1 MVPYTCESRSRA
13 GFWPALLGLVFLS
26 AAAPALQAQE
36 APAVPPA
43 MAPAAPTAGVQ
54 VDTIVVEG
62 NERIGD
68 SAIRQIAGL
77 QPGMQATALDI
88 QNAIRR
94 LMASGNFE
102 AVDVFSSGDPAQA
115 VTLTVQV
122 TERPLIAQVEFRG
135 LQRVSPRTVRDTVG
149 IRENQPLDPQQ
160 VARTQQMIRNL
171 LGRAG
176 FQVIS
181 VDTTLTRLDRPEGA
195 YRLTYHVQEGP
206 RLTISEVEFRGNQ
219 AFSNGALRAAM
230 RTRPEGFWWFRT
242 GRFDQEAYQLDLQ
255 QSLPEFY
262 GSRGFI
268 DFEVVGDTMIVDPET
283 GNARLVVEVS
293 EGRQY
298 RLGDFDVDG
307 NSRFPTEQL
316 AQVFTAQR
324 RSVLGLPFVGAG
336 QRERGEVFDHSALEA
351 ATQRVS
357 QLYRNE
363 GYLYAQVEPIIERV
377 EPAAPGE
384 APTVNVTWTIVERS
398 PFYIN
403 DIRITGNTATHES
416 VIREQ
421 LFVFPGDVYNEE
433 RLIQSYQAISALGFF
448 ETPMPTPDINPNPEA
463 GEVDIVFHVA
473 EKQTGSINFG
483 TMFGGQRGGGVSGFI
498 GYSQPNL
505 FGQAKAADLRAEYGW
520 GRNSFQATYTD
531 PALFGT
537 RNSGSASLFHMG
549 DRYFRFAD
557 GRRIQTG
564 GSLRYGMPVPWLF
577 RTRAFLGYSLST
589 TRYEAVDQNCEQQDV
604 FSIFCL
610 PAATA
615 SNLTAGVARDTRN
628 HPLFP
633 TVGTRQSLNLSQT
646 GGPLGGDGNFQKV
659 STDLDWW
666 VPVGSFGA
674 GAPGMRPIRMTI
686 GLQARLGTVF
696 GDATPFPFERFF
708 MGGTQFGQ
716 TLRGYDETE
725 ITPLGYIPRNATAI
739 ASGQRLGDAF
749 LTLTGEYAVRFTDNI
764 SVSAFADAGNVWN
777 RVGDMDPSRLFRSA
791 GVGVTIVT
799 PFGPLG
805 LDYAYGFDRTEPGWK
820 FHFKLGQGF

>member
-1 MVPYTCESRSRA
+1 MSFFKTLFRGRA
-13 GFWPALLGLVFLS
+13 GALPALLAFALLGGTAV
-26 AAAPALQAQE
+26 AANAQEVPAAPAI
-36 APAVPPA
+36 V
-43 MAPAAPTAGVQ
+43 PTAGVL
-54 VDTIVVEG
+54 VDTIHVEG
-62 NERIGD
+62 NRRVT
-68 SAIRQIAGL
+68 AAAVRQLSGL
-77 QPGMQATALDI
+77 QAGARVSALDI

-94 LMASGNFE
+94 LMATGNFE
-102 AVDVFSSGDPAQA
+102 TVEVYSAGDPTQRVA
-115 VTLTVQV
+115 LTMEVA
-122 TERPLIAQVEFRG
+122 ERPFIAQVEFRG
-135 LQRVSPRTVRDTVG
+135 LQRVSPRAVRDTIG
-149 IRENQPLDPQQ
+149 IRDNQPLDPQQ
-160 VARTQQMIRNL
+160 VARTQEMIRNL

-176 FQVIS
+176 FQVLS
-181 VDTTLTRLDRPEGA
+181 VDTTLTALSQPEGA
-195 YRLTYHVQEGP
+195 YRLTYHVEEGA
-206 RLTISEVEFRGNQ
+206 RLTISEVVFEGNQ
-219 AFSNGALRAAM
+219 MFSDATLRGAM
-230 RTRPEGFWWFRT
+230 RTRPEGFWWFRP
-242 GRFDQEAYQLDLQ
+242 GRFDREVFQQDLRER
-255 QSLPEFY
+255 LPEFY
-262 GSRGFI
+262 GARGFI
-268 DFEVVGDTMIVDPET
+268 DFAVLSDSLVVDPET
-283 GNARLVVEVS
+283 GNARLVVSVA
-293 EGRQY
+293 EGPQY
-298 RLGDFDVDG
+298 RLGEFDVDG
-307 NSRFPTEQL
+307 NSRFPTDQL
-316 AQVFTAQR
+316 AQIFTAQR
-324 RSVLGLPFVGAG
+324 RSVLGLPFIGAA
-336 QRERGEVFDHSALEA
+336 QRERGEIFDRSALDA
-351 ATQRVS
+351 ATRRVE

-363 GYLYAQVEPIIERV
+363 GFLYAQVEPIIERV
-377 EPAAPGE
+377 EAAPSSGE
-384 APTVNVTWTIVERS
+384 GPTVNVTWQVVERS

-403 DIRITGNTATHES
+403 RIRIAGNTNTHES
-416 VIREQ
+416 VIRDQ

-448 ETPMPTPDINPNPEA
+448 ETPMPTPDILPNPEA
-463 GEVDIVFHVA
+463 GEVDIVFNVR

-483 TMFGGQRGGGVSGFI
+483 TMFGGQRGGGISGFV

-564 GSLRYGMPVPWLF
+564 GSLRYGMPVPGLF

-589 TRYEAVDQNCEQQDV
+589 TRYEAVDQDCDQQDL

-610 PAATA
+610 PTATA
-615 SNLTAGVARDTRN
+615 SNLSAGLTRDTRN

-633 TVGTRQSLNLSQT
+633 TVGTRQSLTVAQT
-646 GGPLGGDGNFQKV
+646 GGPLGGDGNYQKV

-674 GAPGMRPIRMTI
+674 GTPGMRPIRMTV
-686 GLQARLGTVF
+686 GLQARVGAVF

-708 MGGTQFGQ
+708 VGGTQFGQ
-716 TLRGYDETE
+716 QLRGYDETE
-725 ITPLGYIPRNATAI
+725 ITPLGYIPRNVTGI
-739 ASGQRLGDAF
+739 QSGQRLGDAF
-749 LTLTGEYAVRFTDNI
+749 LTVTGEYAVRFTDNI

-791 GVGVTIVT
+791 GLGITIVT